1 MKRFLAIVLTLALC
15 FSVSTAAFADVEVTT
30 IFLPKGGME
39 YGDYITEWHVTPDSP
54 PDPGIAPAPEPP
66 KPDPKPVDPDQK
78 WKDKAHTH
86 MKNYAKNLIK
96 TLKREVKAIGWAHKG
111 IKDGPVWSYE
121 TRVIMGAS
129 GRNKNPEKLSP
140 ITFYDKNDK
149 TIKAVA
155 YMVVT
160 PKEGQN
166 WKYFKKH
173 GTREYEVKF
182 VTEFITGDDWP
193 YTYDVSWELTSDDQ
207 DGAAAIAEF
216 IEYLQSLYEGAE
228 DDDAS

>member
-140 ITFYDKNDK
+140 SLST
-149 TIKAVA
+149 
-155 YMVVT
+155 
-160 PKEGQN
+160 
-166 WKYFKKH
+166 
-173 GTREYEVKF
+173 TRTTK
-182 VTEFITGDDWP
+182 P
-193 YTYDVSWELTSDDQ
+193 SKPSLTWSSHQRKDRI
-207 DGAAAIAEF
+207 GSISKSTAPVNMR
-216 IEYLQSLYEGAE
+216 SN
-228 DDDAS
+228 S